1 MDIINTT
8 NRLLEINLLQ
18 IALGLRA
25 ALPATPSNEEWQAIF
40 TCAKN
45 HSLIGLL
52 YGGIERLPK
61 EQLPPRGL
69 LIKWFGLADYQKKQ
83 KLRFDAVMAEFAS
96 LLAQEHIPYVVFKGL
111 AVGAKY
117 PQPELRT
124 VGDIDFYVP
133 PSDFDRAVEIIERNL
148 GKIEEKD
155 YVDKHF
161 AFDWKDI
168 RFEMHYQME
177 TFGYRLHQEYYGRLI
192 DDAIGR
198 NLTHFE
204 ANGSQIP
211 MLPAELDLIHV
222 FKHWMG
228 HLIGE
233 GVGLRQ
239 TTDLAVLINAYKG
252 SIDIKKL
259 KENLS
264 RIGYLKAFDAVVMLV
279 EKYYT
284 IGWPEYWQEPC
295 GQKSLSPQSAAR
307 YADVIFEDVM
317 RNGNFGRSDY
327 KYRGGLA
334 KRLETTARFFRHCMR
349 YYRLAPKEISCM
361 IPKRIAIS
369 VKAH

>member
-25 ALPATPSNEEWQAIF
+25 ALPTTPSNEEWLAAF
-40 TCAKN
+40 TWAKN
-45 HSLIGLL
+45 HLLIGLL

-61 EQLPPRGL
+61 EQLPPKGL

-177 TFGYRLHQEYYGRLI
+177 TFGFRPHQEYYGGLI
-192 DDAIGR
+192 DDVIGR

-204 ANGSQIP
+204 ANGTQVP

-239 TTDLAVLINAYKG
+239 TTDLAVLVNAYKG

-284 IGWPEYWQEPC
+284 IGWSEYWQEPC

-307 YADVIFEDVM
+307 YADVVFEDVM

-334 KRLETTARFFRHCMR
+334 KRLETTVRFFRHCMR

>member
-1 MDIINTT
+1 M
-8 NRLLEINLLQ
+8 LEIYLLQ
-18 IALGLRA
+18 VALGLRS
-25 ALPATPSNEEWQAIF
+25 ALPANPSDEEWLAIF
-40 TCAKN
+40 NCAKN

-52 YGGIERLPK
+52 YGGIEKLPK
-61 EQLPPRGL
+61 EQLPPKGL

-83 KLRFDAVMAEFAS
+83 KRLFDAAMAEFAS

-111 AVGAKY
+111 AAGAKY

-124 VGDIDFYVP
+124 MGDIDFYVP
-133 PSDFDRAVEIIERNL
+133 PSDFDRTVDVIERYL
-148 GKIEEKD
+148 GKIDEKD

-161 AFDWKDI
+161 AFNWKDI

-177 TFGYRLHQEYYGRLI
+177 TFGYRPHQVYFGGLI
-192 DDAIGR
+192 DNAIGS
-198 NLTHFE
+198 NLAHFE
-204 ANGSQIP
+204 VNGTQVP

-252 SIDIKKL
+252 SIDIKRL
-259 KENLS
+259 KDCLS

-279 EKYYT
+279 QKYYT
-284 IGWPEYWQEPC
+284 VGCPEYWQEPC
-295 GQKSLSPQSAAR
+295 GQKSLGIKNAAL
-307 YADVIFEDVM
+307 YADLIFEDVR

-327 KYRGGLA
+327 KYRGGWTR
-334 KRLETTARFFRHCMR
+334 RLETTARFFRHCMR
-349 YYRLAPKEISCM
+349 YYRLAPVEIACM